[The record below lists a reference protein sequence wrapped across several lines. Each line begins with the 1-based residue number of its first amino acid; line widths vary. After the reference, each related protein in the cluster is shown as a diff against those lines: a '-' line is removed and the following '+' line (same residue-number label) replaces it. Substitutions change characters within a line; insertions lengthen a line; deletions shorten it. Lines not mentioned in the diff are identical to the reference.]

1 MPKIII
7 ALAGPIASGKG
18 VVKKYLEEKYGAS
31 SYKFSNPLRDI
42 LKRLH
47 LPISRENLQDIS
59 PLLLGRFGNDLLA
72 KVIATDA
79 KNDEAEI
86 VVIDGARRLADITH
100 LRALPEFKLIGVDAD
115 IKTRYERVVK
125 RNENE
130 GDAEKTFDQFLI
142 DSDRETERTIPQVLA
157 EADYL
162 IDNNGDFA
170 SLYQQIDKL
179 ITDLK

>member
-7 ALAGPIASGKG
+7 ALAGPIASGKE

-42 LKRLH
+42 LKRLY
-47 LPISRENLQDIS
+47 LPISRENLQDTS
-59 PLLLGRFGNDLLA
+59 TWLREYFGNDLLA
-72 KVIATDA
+72 KVIAEDA
-79 KNDEAEI
+79 KNDKAEI
-86 VVIDGARRLADITH
+86 VIIDGVRRLDDVAH
-100 LRALPEFKLIGVDAD
+100 LKALPEFKLVGVDAN
-115 IKTRYERVVK
+115 IKTRYERLVK

-130 GDAEKTFDQFLI
+130 GDADKTFEQFLI
-142 DSDRETERTIPQVLA
+142 DSDKETEREIPRVLK

-170 SLYQQIDKL
+170 SLYQQADKL

>member
-7 ALAGPIASGKG
+7 ALAGPIASGKEA
-18 VVKKYLEEKYGAS
+18 VKKYLEEKYGAS
-31 SYKFSNPLRDI
+31 SYKFSNPLRDV

-47 LPISRENLQDIS
+47 LPISRENIQDIS
-59 PLLLGRFGNDLLA
+59 TWLRARFGNDLLA
-72 KVIATDA
+72 TIITADA
-79 KNDEAEI
+79 IDDAGEI
-86 VVIDGARRLADITH
+86 VIIDGARRLQDVAH
-100 LRALPEFKLIGVDAD
+100 LRALPEFKLVGVDAD

-130 GDAEKTFDQFLI
+130 GDAEKTFEQFLI
-142 DSDRETERTIPQVLA
+142 DSDKETEKDIPNVLA
-157 EADYL
+157 AADYL

-170 SLYQQIDKL
+170 NLYQQVDKL